1 MKIGIFGGS
10 FDPVHL
16 GHLFLAADA
25 LKAAELDRVYFV
37 PVKVQPFKQ
46 DRHAA
51 SGQDRINM
59 LEIGFSYLPNPE
71 KYEVS
76 RYELDNDGVS
86 YTYLT
91 LRAFRDRFPD
101 ADIYFILGEDSLLK
115 IETWAESEE
124 ILKGCSLIVGQR
136 PGYDNAEMLETI
148 ERIRANYGTEIVLI
162 KNRLFDISSTHIR
175 DRVYDEDLPDE
186 LVPEKVEEYI
196 EKHGIYR

>member
-91 LRAFRDRFPD
+91 LRAFRDSFPD